1 MALLGV
7 QMEPETL
14 ERRAQQAVRIF
25 VRGLLE
31 LPPEDLR

>member
-7 QMEPETL
+7 LMEPETL
-14 ERRAQQAVRIF
+14 ERRAREAVRIF

-31 LPPEDLR
+31 PPTEDLR